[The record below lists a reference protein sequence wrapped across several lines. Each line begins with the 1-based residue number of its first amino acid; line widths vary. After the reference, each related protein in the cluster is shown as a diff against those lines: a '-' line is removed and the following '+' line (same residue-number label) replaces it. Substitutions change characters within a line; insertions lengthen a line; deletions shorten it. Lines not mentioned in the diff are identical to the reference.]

1 MILTTS
7 LKKIRLY
14 NNMAILILFMQNPNF
29 LEKIFGKTAQLV
41 VLEYL
46 LDNKDNDTYLSG
58 IAAETGLSHSTVSR
72 VIEPLLEIKI
82 IHETPLGK
90 QIRVFRLNKENE
102 LTKYLLK
109 INNDLKNMTNG
120 GEIS

>member
-1 MILTTS
+1 
-7 LKKIRLY
+7 
-14 NNMAILILFMQNPNF
+14 MQNPNF

-41 VLEYL
+41 VLEHL

-58 IAAETGLSHSTVSR
+58 IAAVTGLSHSTVSR
-72 VIEPLLEIKI
+72 VIEPLLEIKLI
-82 IHETPLGK
+82 TEKPLGK

-109 INNDLKNMTNG
+109 INDDLKHLMNG
-120 GEIS
+120 GEKE

>member
-1 MILTTS
+1 
-7 LKKIRLY
+7 
-14 NNMAILILFMQNPNF
+14 MQNPNF

-72 VIEPLLEIKI
+72 VIEPLLDIDIIK
-82 IHETPLGK
+82 EKPLGK
-90 QIRVFRLNKENE
+90 QIRVFRLNKDNE

-109 INNDLKNMTNG
+109 INDDLKHLLNG
-120 GEIS
+120 GEKP

>member
-1 MILTTS
+1 
-7 LKKIRLY
+7 
-14 NNMAILILFMQNPNF
+14 MQNPNF

-72 VIEPLLEIKI
+72 VIEPLLEVNI
-82 IHETPLGK
+82 INEKPLGK
-90 QIRVFRLNKENE
+90 QIRVFRLNKNSE
-102 LTKYLLK
+102 LVKYLLR
-109 INNDLKNMTNG
+109 INNDLKNLLNG
-120 GEIS
+120 GGKNE

>member
-1 MILTTS
+1 MIINTS

-14 NNMAILILFMQNPNF
+14 NNMTLLTLFMQNPNS

-82 IHETPLGK
+82 INETPLGK
-90 QIRVFRLNKENE
+90 QIRVFRLDKDNE

-109 INNDLKNMTNG
+109 INNDLKNMLKG
-120 GEIS
+120 GER

>member
-1 MILTTS
+1 
-7 LKKIRLY
+7 
-14 NNMAILILFMQNPNF
+14 MQNPNF

-58 IAAETGLSHSTVSR
+58 IAAQTGLSHSTVSR

-82 IHETPLGK
+82 IYEIPLGK
-90 QIRVFRLNKENE
+90 QIRVFRLNKDNE

-120 GEIS
+120 DESS